1 MMIGPGLRFVIC
13 TGSTNLPFSESK
25 PQAFNEHIEQVRQR
39 VRDAA
44 IDTGDDGLHP
54 AVCVVCRRGND
65 SQRVVDLLVA
75 NGVNDV
81 VDLAGGLEAWARET
95 GVNFPHY

>member
-1 MMIGPGLRFVIC
+1 M
-13 TGSTNLPFSESK
+13 
-25 PQAFNEHIEQVRQR
+25 RQR

-44 IDTGDDGLHP
+44 IDTGDDSLHS

-81 VDLAGGLEAWARET
+81 VDLAGGLEAWARES
-95 GVNFPHY
+95 GVDFPHY